1 MIEIRV
7 PATTANLGP
16 GFDVLGLAIDRYNTF
31 SFSASE
37 KCNLPEDHLVYKAY
51 RHTFKALGK
60 PVMEVNIDV
69 KGDIPISRGL
79 GSSAACIVGGIMGA
93 NAMLGDPLDKNE
105 ILKLATEIEG
115 HPDNVSPAIFG
126 GLMISV
132 MDQGRILTNKMPI
145 QDSLKF
151 VAIVPDFELSTE
163 MARSVLP
170 KVIRHKEGIY
180 NVARVSLLLSAFAT
194 GRMELIREG
203 LNDRLHVPYRSA
215 LIPGYQNVVDRSY
228 EAGAIGCF
236 LSGAGPT
243 IMCMIDGDA
252 GEFVKE
258 LKTFLSLNYPGW
270 NIFEHEL
277 DQNGAMRL

>member
-31 SFSASE
+31 SFSTSD

-51 RHTFKALGK
+51 RHTFESLGK
-60 PVMEVNIDV
+60 PIIEVDIIV
-69 KGDIPISRGL
+69 KDDIPISRGL

-105 ILKLATEIEG
+105 VLRLATVMEG

-132 MDQGRILTNKMPI
+132 MDQNRILINKMPI
-145 QDSLKF
+145 PDTIKF
-151 VAIVPDFELSTE
+151 IAIVPDFELSTE

-170 KVIRHKEGIY
+170 KMITHKDGIY

-194 GRMELIREG
+194 GRMDLIKEG
-203 LNDRLHVPYRSA
+203 LNDRLHVPYRSD
-215 LIPGYQNVVDRSY
+215 LIPGYEMIVDRAY
-228 EAGAIGCF
+228 QIGALGCF

-243 IMCMIDGDA
+243 IMCMIDGD
-252 GEFVKE
+252 ENDILQE
-258 LKTFLSLNYPGW
+258 LKAFVNSDYPGW
-270 NIFEHEL
+270 NIYEHRI
-277 DQNGAMRL
+277 DQNGAIRL

>member
-31 SFSASE
+31 TFSASE
-37 KCNLPEDHLVYKAY
+37 KCNLPEDHLVYRAY
-51 RHTFKALGK
+51 RHVFQALGK
-60 PVMEVNIDV
+60 PVVEVNIGV

-93 NAMLGDPLDKNE
+93 NAILGDPLDKNE
-105 ILKLATEIEG
+105 ILKLATEMEG

-132 MDQGRILTNKMPI
+132 MVNDKILVNSMPI
-145 QDSLKF
+145 QDSIKF
-151 VAIVPDFELSTE
+151 IAIVPDFELSTE

-170 KVIRHKEGIY
+170 KMINHKDGIY

-194 GRMELIREG
+194 GRMDLIREG
-203 LNDRLHVPYRSA
+203 LNDRLHVPFRSE
-215 LIPGYQNVVDRSY
+215 LIPGYQEVVDRAY
-228 EAGAIGCF
+228 QAGAIGCH

-243 IMCMIDGDA
+243 IMCLVDGDA
-252 GEFVKE
+252 IDFVKE
-258 LKTFLSLNYPGW
+258 LKVFLNSDFPGW
-270 NIFEHEL
+270 NIYEHKM
-277 DQNGAMRL
+277 DQKGAIRL

>member
-31 SFSASE
+31 TFSASE
-37 KCNLPEDHLVYKAY
+37 KSNLPEDHLVYKAY
-51 RHTFKALGK
+51 QYTFKSLGK
-60 PVMEVNIDV
+60 PVVEVNIDV

-93 NAMLGDPLDKNE
+93 NAMLGDLLDKDE

-132 MDQGRILTNKMPI
+132 MDQDRILTNKMPI
-145 QDSLKF
+145 QNSLKF

-163 MARSVLP
+163 MARGVLP

-194 GRMELIREG
+194 GRMDLIKEG

-215 LIPGYQNVVDRSY
+215 LIPGYQNVVDRAY

-252 GEFVKE
+252 SGFVKE
-258 LKTFLSLNYPGW
+258 LETFLRMNYPGW
-270 NIFEHEL
+270 NIFEHEI
-277 DQNGAMRL
+277 DQMGAVRL

>member
-16 GFDVLGLAIDRYNTF
+16 GFDVLGLAIDRYNVF

-51 RHTFKALGK
+51 RHTFQVIGK
-60 PVMEVNIDV
+60 PVLEVNISV

-105 ILKLATEIEG
+105 ILRIATEVEG

-132 MDQGRILTNKMPI
+132 MDQGRILTNNMPI
-145 QDSLKF
+145 QESLKF
-151 VAIVPDFELSTE
+151 IAIVPDFELSTE
-163 MARSVLP
+163 LARSVLP

-194 GRMELIREG
+194 GRMDLIREG

-215 LIPGYQNVVDRSY
+215 LIPGYQKVVDYSY
-228 EAGAIGCF
+228 QVGATGCF

-243 IMCMIDGDA
+243 IMCMVDGDSNV
-252 GEFVKE
+252 FVQE
-258 LKTFLSLNYPGW
+258 LKAFLSLEFPGW
-270 NIFEHEL
+270 NIYEHKI
-277 DQNGAMRL
+277 DQNGAIRL

>member
-7 PATTANLGP
+7 PATSANLGP

-31 SFSASE
+31 TFSAAE

-51 RHTFKALGK
+51 RYTFQTLGK
-60 PVMEVNIDV
+60 PIVEVKITV

-93 NAMLGDPLDKNE
+93 NAMLGEPLDKNE

-132 MDQGRILTNKMPI
+132 MDHDRILTNKMPI
-145 QDSLKF
+145 SDLIKF
-151 VAIVPDFELSTE
+151 IAIVPDFELSTE

-170 KVIRHKEGIY
+170 KMIPHKEGIY

-194 GRMELIREG
+194 GRMDLIKEG

-215 LIPGYQNVVDRSY
+215 LIPGYQKVVDHAY
-228 EAGAIGCF
+228 QTGAIGCF

-243 IMCMIDGDA
+243 IMCMVEGQSADI
-252 GEFVKE
+252 VKE
-258 LKTFLSLNYPGW
+258 LKSFLSSEYQRW
-270 NIFEHEL
+270 HIYEHRI
-277 DQNGAMRL
+277 DQNGATIL